1 MKTITKYSVAGVAT
15 VLLAA
20 CGSSSG
26 SSKPTATTKPPAV
39 TPTTKP
45 ASATPTTVK
54 SATSPTTTIKPAT
67 TPTTTTGTA
76 AGAELTIGTTSLGK
90 VLVDGDGRTV
100 YLYTKDTQNKP
111 GTCELTCATNW
122 PPLIAAKLPTAV
134 NGLTASKLSLM
145 KRADGTEQVAY
156 NGWPLYLYSKDTKAG
171 DVTGENV
178 GGNFFAVD
186 SAGVA
191 VK

>member
-26 SSKPTATTKPPAV
+26 SPKPSATTKPPAV
-39 TPTTKP
+39 TPTTK
-45 ASATPTTVK
+45 ATSATPTTVK

-67 TPTTTTGTA
+67 TPTTTGTA
-76 AGAELTIGTTSLGK
+76 ASAELTIGTTSLGK